1 MEEVIDCMNVTK
13 SPEELAINFL
23 MRHARCR
30 MALTGWTDEN
40 TLQQA
45 LAGSG
50 LDTPAVRPAAADLS
64 APAENLMTTA
74 MPAPAVAGDDSCAA
88 RFSRAYVAA
97 RHMSASR
104 HTMTRAGKAA

>member
-1 MEEVIDCMNVTK
+1 MEEVIDRMKVTS

-40 TLQQA
+40 ILQQA

-50 LDTPAVRPAAADLS
+50 PDTPAIRPAAADS
-64 APAENLMTTA
+64 SGSAENAMTA
-74 MPAPAVAGDDSCAA
+74 AVPAPAVAWDDSCAA

-104 HTMTRAGKAA
+104 HTKTRAGKAA

>member
-30 MALTGWTDEN
+30 MALTGWTEEN
-40 TLQQA
+40 IPQQA

-50 LDTPAVRPAAADLS
+50 LDTAASQPAATDLS
-64 APAENLMTTA
+64 GAAENVMTAAT
-74 MPAPAVAGDDSCAA
+74 PAPAVTGNDSCAA

>member
-40 TLQQA
+40 ILQQA
-45 LAGSG
+45 PAGSR
-50 LDTPAVRPAAADLS
+50 LDAPASQAAAADLS
-64 APAENLMTTA
+64 GSTENA
-74 MPAPAVAGDDSCAA
+74 MIAAAPAPAATGDDSCAA

-104 HTMTRAGKAA
+104 HTITRAGKAA

>member
-40 TLQQA
+40 ILPQA

-50 LDTPAVRPAAADLS
+50 VDTPAVQPAAADLS
-64 APAENLMTTA
+64 GPAENA
-74 MPAPAVAGDDSCAA
+74 MNAAAPAPVLARDDSCAA

-104 HTMTRAGKAA
+104 HTITRAGKAA

>member
-40 TLQQA
+40 IPKQA

-50 LDTPAVRPAAADLS
+50 LDTAASQPAAADLS
-64 APAENLMTTA
+64 GSDENVMTVAT
-74 MPAPAVAGDDSCAA
+74 PAPVVTGNDSCAA

-104 HTMTRAGKAA
+104 HIMTRTEKAA